1 MNRNIN
7 TYFTLFIVSVVLGVF
22 GLASLYGQNYRPN
35 KKPMKYWS
43 QKEFEQWE
51 EWNHKAQLLKTS
63 GAADRR
69 GGIMDG
75 NKISTV
81 FYNYGSIGRP
91 NTEPS
96 IEWPKGSNNGYAYE
110 FGPIIGAK
118 VVDIYGDSV
127 AIVSDALI
135 DGGDRSPKGK
145 VWGWQPLPQYLNTN
159 GTTPAMSNNKDTW
172 PRTMSPTNPFYNP
185 NAQGADDQFLWP
197 GVDSLGQISADLE
210 AYWVMDDR
218 DNDEF
223 EYYPFINDS
232 SRRGLGLQLTCR
244 LMQFAATPAEDVI
257 FYVIEIKNVSDKRL
271 DKVVAGM
278 FGDPHIGGPGDFADD
293 MAGFDAS
300 RNMVYSWDKEGSGND
315 FGLPWDELGWLG
327 FKFLESPKDSL
338 GNELGLTSMTAPVYA
353 SNEGNPSNDDM
364 MWDKLKPG
372 LFDEA
377 NIVQESDNVFLFGT
391 GYFALDPG
399 ESQRFSIAIL
409 LGKGKADLDANSEIA
424 QEIYDLDYKFT
435 KAPDAPHVTA
445 VPDDGK
451 VTLYWDTSS
460 EESFD
465 DFFQTYDFEGYKIYR
480 STDKGQTWGKV
491 ITNSYGLEVGFEPL
505 AQYDLKDDKEG
516 LFPYDKDGYKFY
528 LGKNSGLVH
537 TFTDDNVINGV
548 TYYYAVSAYDS
559 GYVSKNVHPSES
571 GKYLG
576 RNMVEVMP
584 KARVAGYQD
593 AGVEVEHTAGV
604 STAKVQFSVLDPLK
618 IENTSYS
625 VSVDDTSSSKT
636 LINIMDESGKQVV
649 SGYSKTDGFPVL
661 FKGLMASF
669 TDEPLVTPIDSLT
682 GWTSSTSQQTKDS
695 VLVVVSLYPSGGVR
709 IAKDLEI
716 RFSDTVADTSQFNN
730 KEVPFT
736 IWDVTDEANSQQMDL
751 YYIDRNDIL
760 DKGDKIV
767 AMTKV
772 NGTPKGSWQIEIK
785 DTLGW
790 QPKAGDVFK
799 IVTAKPFSGE
809 DTYSISTVNAQ
820 VNEEQARQSLNEVA
834 VIPNPYVVTSSFETP
849 PLSVFSAGRGE
860 KRIFFTHLPQKCTI
874 RIYTTAGELIRKL
887 EHNSSLLNGN
897 EPWDLLTSEGLEVSY
912 GIYVYHLDAGDIGE
926 KVGKFAIIK

>member
-1 MNRNIN
+1 MKQKNSTLISLFVLAVFLVF
-7 TYFTLFIVSVVLGVF
+7 TGLGTLFAQG
-22 GLASLYGQNYRPN
+22 YKPN

-51 EWNHKAQLLKTS
+51 EWNHKIQLFKAS

-75 NKISTV
+75 NKITTW
-81 FYNYGSIGRP
+81 FYNYGSVGRP

-96 IEWPKGSNNGYAYE
+96 IEWPSGSGNGYAYE

-118 VVDIYGDSV
+118 VEDVYGDSV
-127 AIVSDALI
+127 VIFSEALI
-135 DGGDRSPKGK
+135 DGGDRAPSGK

-159 GTTPAMSNNKDTW
+159 ASTPAMSNNKDTW
-172 PRTMSPTNPFYNP
+172 PKTMNTSNPFYNP
-185 NAQGADDQFLWP
+185 DAETDADRFLWP
-197 GVDSLGQISADLE
+197 GVDTLGQISADLE

-278 FGDPHIGGPGDFADD
+278 FGDPHIGGAGDFADD

-353 SNEGNPSNDDM
+353 SNEGSPSNDDM
-364 MWDKLKPG
+364 MWEKLKPG

-391 GYFALDPG
+391 GYFSLDPG
-399 ESQRFSIAIL
+399 ETQRFSIAIL

-435 KAPDAPHVTA
+435 KAPDPPYVTA
-445 VPDDGK
+445 VPGDGE

-491 ITNSYGLEVGFEPL
+491 ITNSYGLEVASQPM
-505 AQYDLKDDKEG
+505 AQYDLVDDKEG
-516 LFPYDKDGYKFY
+516 LFPFDKDGYKFD
-528 LGKNSGLVH
+528 LGKNTGLVH
-537 TFTDDNVINGV
+537 TFTDKNVINGV
-548 TYYYAVSAYDS
+548 TYYYAVTAYDS

-571 GKYLG
+571 GKALG
-576 RNMVEVMP
+576 RNMVAVMP
-584 KARVAGYQD
+584 TPRPAGYED
-593 AGVEVEHTAGV
+593 AQVAVEHTAGI
-604 STAKVQFSVLDPLK
+604 STANIKVSVLDPLK
-618 IENTSYS
+618 IENTTYQ
-625 VSVDDTSSSKT
+625 VTFDDTSSST
-636 LINIMDESGKQVV
+636 VRVNITDAAGKKVV
-649 SGYSKTDGFPVL
+649 SDYAKLDGFPIL
-661 FKGLMASF
+661 FNGMMASF
-669 TDEPLVTPIDSLT
+669 TDEPLITPIDSLT
-682 GWTSSTSQQTKDS
+682 GWTESSSQQTKDS
-695 VLVVVSLYPSGGVR
+695 VDVIVSLYPSGGVR
-709 IAKDLEI
+709 LESDLEI
-716 RFSDTVADTSQFNN
+716 RFFDSVADTSQFNH
-730 KEVPFT
+730 KEVPFQ
-736 IWDVTDEANSQQMDL
+736 IWDVINDIQMDL
-751 YYIDRNDIL
+751 YYIDKNNNDLL

-772 NGTPKGSWQIEIK
+772 NGVPKGTWQIEIK
-785 DTLGW
+785 DSYDW
-790 QPKAGDVFK
+790 QPKDGDVFQIK
-799 IVTAKPFSGE
+799 TAKPFRAA
-809 DTYSISTVNAQ
+809 DTYEITTVNARI
-820 VNEEQARQSLNEVA
+820 NEATAKQDLDKIA
-834 VIPNPYVVTSSFETP
+834 VVPNPYVVTSSFETP
-849 PLSVFSAGRGE
+849 PLSVFTAGRGE
-860 KRIFFTHLPQKCTI
+860 RRIYFTNLPTQCTI
-874 RIYTTAGELIRKL
+874 RIYTTAGELIRTL

-897 EPWDLLTSEGLEVSY
+897 EPWDLLTDEDLEVSY
-912 GIYVYHLDAGDIGE
+912 GIYVYHIDAGALGE